1 MTTVHE
7 RTLGQLSLPGR
18 LGDPATD
25 FGSDPRSNARL
36 VAAMASFGMDKHA
49 ALPPVTATDPRPA
62 LLEWGSVAE
71 AGFEQLYDAVTA
83 GLAPITG
90 VTRTVETM
98 TGVDG
103 NTIRLYIHRPA
114 ESTGLMPGIV
124 YLHSGG
130 MVLLSMNNP
139 LHLRWAD
146 QLAATGL
153 VVVGVDFRNGAGK
166 LGPNPFPAGLNDSF
180 SALQW
185 TDAHRHEL
193 GLSKIVIVGDSG
205 GGNLAL
211 ATALKAKQDGQLS
224 LIDGVYALAPHI
236 SGAYDWSV
244 EDQARELPSL
254 LENDQYFT
262 SLATSRVLASLYDPD
277 GTHRRNPLAWP
288 YHATEADLTGL
299 PPHVISTNELDSVRD
314 EGLVYA
320 RKLAHAG
327 VSVISRT
334 VNGIVHDGDV
344 IFEVA
349 LPELHHSAVRDIYN
363 FASNL

>member
-1 MTTVHE
+1 MTKT
-7 RTLGQLSLPGR
+7 RDLTLVQPSLSGR

-36 VAAMASFGMDKHA
+36 VAAMAVFGMDKHA
-49 ALPPVTATDPRPA
+49 TPPPVTATDSRQA
-62 LLEWGSVAE
+62 LLEWGTLAE
-71 AGFEQLYDAVTA
+71 AGFEQLYGAVTT

-90 VTRTVETM
+90 VTRAVETI

-103 NTIRLYIHRPA
+103 NTIRLYIHRPTEPA
-114 ESTGLMPGIV
+114 GPMPGII

-130 MVLLSMNNP
+130 MVLLSMDNP

-166 LGPNPFPAGLNDSF
+166 LGPHPFPAGLNDCF

-185 TDAHRHEL
+185 TDAQRVKL
-193 GLSKIVIVGDSG
+193 GVNKIVVVGDSG

-211 ATALKAKQDGQLS
+211 ATALKAKQDGL
-224 LIDGVYALAPHI
+224 LTLLDGVYALAPHI

-262 SLATSRVLASLYDPD
+262 SLATSQVLASLYDPD
-277 GTHRRNPLAWP
+277 GGNRRNPLAWP

-349 LPELHHSAVRDIYN
+349 LPELHHSAVRDICD

>member
-1 MTTVHE
+1 MTTTHD
-7 RTLGQLSLPGR
+7 RTLVPLLLPGR

-36 VAAMASFGMDKHA
+36 VTAMAAFGMDKHA
-49 ALPPVTATDPRPA
+49 TLPPVTATDSRTA
-62 LLEWGSVAE
+62 LLEWGAEAE
-71 AGFEQLYDAVTA
+71 AGFEQLYSAVTS
-83 GLAPITG
+83 GLPPITG
-90 VTRTVETM
+90 VTRTVETI

-114 ESTGLMPGIV
+114 ESAGLMPGVI

-130 MVLLSMNNP
+130 MVLLSMDNP

-153 VVVGVDFRNGAGK
+153 IVVGVDFRNGAGK
-166 LGPNPFPAGLNDSF
+166 LGPHPFPAGLNDSF

-185 TDAHRHEL
+185 ADARRDKL
-193 GLSKIVIVGDSG
+193 GVSKIVVVGDSG

-211 ATALKAKQDGQLS
+211 ATALKAKRDGL
-224 LIDGVYALAPHI
+224 LTLLDGVYALAPHI

-244 EDQARELPSL
+244 EDQSRELPSL

-262 SLATSRVLASLYDPD
+262 SLATSRALASLYDPD
-277 GTHRRNPLAWP
+277 CANRRNPLAWP

-334 VNGIVHDGDV
+334 VNGIVHDADV
-344 IFEVA
+344 IFEAA
-349 LPELHHSAVRDIYN
+349 LPELHHSAVCDIYN